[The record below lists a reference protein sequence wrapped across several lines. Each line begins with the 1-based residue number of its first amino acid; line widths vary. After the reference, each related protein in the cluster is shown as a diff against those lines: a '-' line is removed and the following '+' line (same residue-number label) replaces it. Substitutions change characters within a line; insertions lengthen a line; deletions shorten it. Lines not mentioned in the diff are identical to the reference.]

1 MKFDAVIVAAGSAS
15 RMGRDKLLLPLGEE
29 AVLLRTTELF
39 CRHLD
44 VQKTIVVCRP
54 DQRGA
59 FRSLLASYPSVI
71 LVDGGAT
78 RHLSVKNGLREVSA
92 EGVLIHDGARPF
104 LSRDLIDRVME
115 GVRHHG
121 AATPAAPVPDA
132 VRVRK
137 DGFVTAIAE
146 RDALCRVATPQGFVS
161 AELKDAFERVPLA
174 EYQDETAVYL
184 ACGESVYII
193 KDEIRNT
200 KITDEGTYFGINAL
214 VGYGYDLHRLAP
226 FRKLVIGGVE
236 IASDFG
242 AVAHSDGDCLV
253 HALIDA
259 LLSAAGMPDIGTLFP
274 DTDPRYRDIDSTIL
288 LSEVVRRLR
297 DSNFKIHN
305 VAATVML
312 ERPKLAHDIPMMRVK
327 LANLLGISSDRIAIA
342 AKTGEGL
349 PPVGTG
355 EAIASVVAVTL
366 I

>member
-1 MKFDAVIVAAGSAS
+1 MKSVRKFVYSTIVPLLFTGCNGTCTVSDSLSCKWMSSRKTVLSADVQDSVFRSPDGGVIVA
-15 RMGRDKLLLPLGEE
+15 
-29 AVLLRTTELF
+29 
-39 CRHLD
+39 
-44 VQKTIVVCRP
+44 
-54 DQRGA
+54 
-59 FRSLLASYPSVI
+59 RSGP
-71 LVDGGAT
+71 
-78 RHLSVKNGLREVSA
+78 
-92 EGVLIHDGARPF
+92 
-104 LSRDLIDRVME
+104 
-115 GVRHHG
+115 
-121 AATPAAPVPDA
+121 
-132 VRVRK
+132 
-137 DGFVTAIAE
+137 
-146 RDALCRVATPQGFVS
+146 
-161 AELKDAFERVPLA
+161 
-174 EYQDETAVYL
+174 
-184 ACGESVYII
+184 
-193 KDEIRNT
+193 
-200 KITDEGTYFGINAL
+200 
-214 VGYGYDLHRLAP
+214 
-226 FRKLVIGGVE
+226 
-236 IASDFG
+236 
-242 AVAHSDGDCLV
+242 DGDCLV